1 MFGGDLLRT
10 RAASTPDRPAL
21 SLTETGEEWSY
32 RELDR
37 AVEEMAG
44 SLGAVQSDEGNP
56 RIAVALPTGFSF
68 VCAAHAALRSGSQLV
83 PLNTRLSPTEL
94 AARLDR
100 LDPEV
105 VLCASQTEQLLA
117 ETDDLREDSRTTEYF
132 TVDDPSTALTR
143 RLPASETAVEPDAL
157 SPDET
162 ALILFTSG
170 TTGEPK
176 GVQLTVG
183 NLTASAIASAVRLGV
198 TPSDRWLC
206 CLPMYHMGGLAP
218 VFRSALYG
226 TELVVQSEFDPEET
240 AEIIDSAG
248 ITGVSLVPTQLSRL
262 LDVGLSV
269 PALRTVL
276 LGGAPAPESLLE
288 RAADA
293 EIPVCPTY
301 GLTETASQVATARP
315 SEHREHPGTVGQPL
329 YGTRVS
335 LVDQDGNQVGPDE
348 RGEVVVDGLTVTP
361 GYLDADRTD
370 KAFSELGLHT
380 GDLGRRD
387 EDGRLWILG
396 RMDDT
401 IITGGELVAP
411 ATVADVIRELP
422 EIADVAVV
430 GIEDEEW
437 GERIAAVLV
446 PETGDMDA
454 AALKDSVETH
464 CREQLAGYK
473 IPRQM
478 AVVDSLPRT
487 QSGTVE
493 RERVREILTGSV

>member
-1 MFGGDLLRT
+1 MFGGNILRT

-21 SLTETGEEWSY
+21 TLAETDEEWSY
-32 RELDR
+32 RELDH

-44 SLGAVQSDEGNP
+44 SLAAVQSDEGTP

-83 PLNTRLSPTEL
+83 PLNTRLSPVEL

-100 LDPEV
+100 LDPEL
-105 VLCASQTEQLLA
+105 VLCGSETEQLLD
-117 ETDDLREDSRTTEYF
+117 ETDDHREDNRTTEYV
-132 TVDDPSTALTR
+132 TVDEPSTTLTR
-143 RLPASETAVEPDAL
+143 RLPASETAVEPDPL

-162 ALILFTSG
+162 ALVLFTSG
-170 TTGEPK
+170 TTGDPK
-176 GVQLTVG
+176 GVQLTVL
-183 NLTASAIASAVRLGV
+183 NLTASAVASAFRLGV
-198 TPSDRWLC
+198 TPTDRWLC

-226 TELVVQSEFDPEET
+226 TELVVQSEFDAEAT
-240 AEIIDSAG
+240 ADVVDSAE

-262 LDVGLSV
+262 LDVGLSA

-276 LGGAPAPESLLE
+276 LGGAPASDSLLD
-288 RAADA
+288 RAAEA
-293 EIPVCPTY
+293 EVPVYPTY
-301 GLTETASQVATARP
+301 GLTETASQVATALP

-335 LVDQDGNQVGPDE
+335 LVDPDGNRVDADG
-348 RGEVVVDGLTVTP
+348 RGEIVVSGPTVTP
-361 GYLDADRTD
+361 GYLDADHTAE
-370 KAFSELGLHT
+370 AFSELGLHT

-387 EDGRLWILG
+387 EDGRLWVLG

-411 ATVADVIRELP
+411 ATVADVIRDVP
-422 EIADVAVV
+422 GIADVAVV
-430 GIEDEEW
+430 GVEDEEW
-437 GERIAAVLV
+437 GERVAAVLV
-446 PETGDMDA
+446 EESGADA
-454 AALKDSVETH
+454 AALKDRVETH

-478 AVVDSLPRT
+478 AVVDALPRT

-493 RERVREILTGSV
+493 REALREILSS